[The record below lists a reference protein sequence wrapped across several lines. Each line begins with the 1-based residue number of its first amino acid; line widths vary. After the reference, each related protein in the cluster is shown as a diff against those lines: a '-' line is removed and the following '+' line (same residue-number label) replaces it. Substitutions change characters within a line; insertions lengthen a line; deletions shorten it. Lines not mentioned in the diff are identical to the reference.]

1 MSSVYEIESP
11 CEQSW
16 DEMSERRDGRYCAH
30 CDSVVIDASRVTQAE
45 LDALMAADEHLCVQF
60 SFDDDGG
67 IVFAP
72 ALPRQLE
79 LQRRAL
85 VDRLLAATTAPLLF
99 LAACTSGEPVEP
111 PVAVAAEVSDEV
123 SDEAAIG
130 RIERALPPTQVY
142 PECSLEPRREAVDLK
157 GALERNADTR
167 GDAHREPIS
176 LKKALAELE
185 KTNHERCERTKDLPG
200 DADCGPLR
208 TLTMKDAMRDLEPT
222 RHRVRG
228 RVKYNPK
235 KKKGY
240 HAPSK

>member
-60 SFDDDGG
+60 SFDDDGD

-111 PVAVAAEVSDEV
+111 PAAVAAEVLDET
-123 SDEAAIG
+123 AIG
-130 RIERALPPTQVY
+130 ASARVSPPARALSERA
-142 PECSLEPRREAVDLK
+142 PEPHRKAVDLK
-157 GALERNADTR
+157 EALERNADTR
-167 GDAHREPIS
+167 GDTHREPIN

-185 KTNHERCERTKDLPG
+185 KTNNERCERTKDLPG
-200 DADCGPLR
+200 DADCGPLGK
-208 TLTMKDAMRDLEPT
+208 LTMEDVLRDLELT
-222 RHRVRG
+222 QHRVRG